1 MVMGMIPFDG
11 QSGVYNWP
19 GVTSGAMGAA
29 AMSRSR
35 GSDVDEAEM
44 LGPWSSRRRTTRPRS
59 FGGDELIDPRDT
71 RNVLLQS
78 LERALHR
85 RQVAPE
91 PVARVGIVP

>member
-1 MVMGMIPFDG
+1 MGMIPFDG

-44 LGPWSSRRRTTRPRS
+44 LRAMELEASYNSAQS

-91 PVARVGIVP
+91 PVARIGIVP